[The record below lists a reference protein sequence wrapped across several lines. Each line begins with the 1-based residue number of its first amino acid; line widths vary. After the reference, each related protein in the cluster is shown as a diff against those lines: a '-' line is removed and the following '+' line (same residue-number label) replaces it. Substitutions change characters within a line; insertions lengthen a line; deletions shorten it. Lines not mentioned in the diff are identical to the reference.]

1 MEKDVLN
8 YGGGDLCSTAV
19 RKGGTGLLRHALSF
33 LLTGAAKS
41 ECILDWNYNRSGFSQ
56 FTPFMPKEQE

>member
-8 YGGGDLCSTAV
+8 DGGGDLCCTAV

-41 ECILDWNYNRSGFSQ
+41 ECILY
-56 FTPFMPKEQE
+56 